1 MSSYLKDC
9 EIQKDDERLAHA
21 EQIAQK
27 NGNSMVVIALFA
39 AMWAA
44 IIAAAIV
51 FYANA
56 QSLFLII
63 IIAGGMM
70 IALCIWETITFMLT
84 PKQPVRRS
92 DGGIFFWSAN
102 KWRYLAFESID
113 EVRTNGQNVGPY
125 TSMRT
130 ILDRGGLR
138 IFDKHNNLYRI
149 KFLKDPL
156 SVKADIDEAM
166 KGDNKE

>member
-9 EIQKDDERLAHA
+9 EIQKGDERLAHA
-21 EQIAQK
+21 EPIAQK
-27 NGNSMVVIALFA
+27 NGNSMVVIALFG

-70 IALCIWETITFMLT
+70 IALCIWEAITFMLT
-84 PKQPVRRS
+84 PKQPVKRS
-92 DGGIFFWSAN
+92 DDGIFFWSAN
-102 KWRYLAFESID
+102 KWRCLAFESID

-156 SVKADIDEAM
+156 SVKAGIDEAM

>member
-9 EIQKDDERLAHA
+9 EIQKGDERLAHA
-21 EQIAQK
+21 EPIAQK
-27 NGNSMVVIALFA
+27 NGNSMVVIALFG

-70 IALCIWETITFMLT
+70 IALCIWEAITFMIT

-92 DGGIFFWSAN
+92 DGGIFFW
-102 KWRYLAFESID
+102 
-113 EVRTNGQNVGPY
+113 
-125 TSMRT
+125 
-130 ILDRGGLR
+130 

-156 SVKADIDEAM
+156 SVKADIDDAM
-166 KGDNKE
+166 KSGNK